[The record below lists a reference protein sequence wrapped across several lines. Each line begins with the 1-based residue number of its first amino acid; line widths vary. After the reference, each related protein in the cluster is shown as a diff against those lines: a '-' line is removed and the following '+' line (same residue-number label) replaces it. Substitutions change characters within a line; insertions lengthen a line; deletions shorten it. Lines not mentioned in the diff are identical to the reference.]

1 MAVPDEERE
10 VVAGHVGGLPRQ
22 QQDAVGR
29 RRPGEVEQRGSKSG
43 KDIFGKV
50 VLYKAICFWTFS
62 AFPHISISVYQ

>member
-43 KDIFGKV
+43 KDIFGEV
-50 VLYKAICFWTFS
+50 VL
-62 AFPHISISVYQ
+62 